1 MPLVLPVRG
10 QADWDVT
17 NNAALQYLD
26 SYIQEVQSQIGQ
38 TTGALLAANNLSDLA
53 SPLTARSN
61 LGLGSAAT
69 ASTSAFDAFGSATT
83 AQANAEA
90 YTDSQLSTERTRAD
104 NTYAKFRADIFDV
117 TKYGAKG
124 DGQFVTDGAITTG
137 QNVLSSPQGRFV
149 SGDVG
154 KHIMI
159 KGAGNSA
166 IFTLSATITQY
177 NSPTSVTI
185 STNAVTTVTNALVMW
200 ATDDTTAIQNAINAA
215 GTYAATHGT
224 ATVFFPNTS
233 GLFYGIAGALSHAG
247 FGNSQLYLPV
257 NAPANNK
264 LNLIFLGVGNG
275 SIVQHW
281 LQKSPVLN
289 GSTLLSFNTYA
300 NSTVQDSD
308 VTANGNGA
316 VIGGPT
322 QPNGYGTN
330 ALLFNNVG
338 VTFQDMSIL
347 VPHTMGGIS
356 YSAGDMSGMAN
367 CDLID
372 FGYGSAGVVPDSDYQ
387 NPNLFASGLSIGW
400 LMPANGNNDN
410 CVVQNVTCHGGFVFA
425 FFMTEHSVVNTMRI
439 LYSWSGLC
447 PIGTYFGS
455 VGASH
460 AMWVNQISIEG
471 CTNEVNIFGQGVS
484 GVGPF
489 INIDQLDTEHGN
501 PTFTDRNSGTS
512 LGAALGTIRLTG
524 LYTAPNVTVTAPT
537 GLKIIDGQRSIA
549 VKSVSANYTVQVTDE
564 IIYVNA
570 ASGPI
575 EVDLI
580 SAQWT
585 PNVITVVKEDS
596 STNHV
601 TVKAQS
607 GQTIIGP
614 IGAGTQS
621 AVLATQ
627 YSKIKVAP
635 QGGIATNWYEV

>member
-1 MPLVLPVRG
+1 MALVLPVRG

-17 NNAALQYLD
+17 NNNALLYLQ
-26 SYIQEVQSQIGQ
+26 SYIETVASQIGN

-53 SPLTARSN
+53 SVSAARTS
-61 LGLGSAAT
+61 LGLGSAAL
-69 ASTSAFDAFGSATT
+69 AATSAFDAAGSATT
-83 AQANAEA
+83 AQTNAEA
-90 YTDSQLSTERTRAD
+90 YTDSQLATERTRND

-124 DGQFVTDGAITTG
+124 DGQFVIDGAITAG
-137 QNVLSSPQGRFV
+137 QATLTSAAGKFV

-154 KHIMI
+154 KHIMV

-177 NSPTSVTI
+177 NSSTSVTI

-224 ATVFFPNTS
+224 ATVFFPSTS
-233 GLFYGIAGALSHAG
+233 GLFYGIAGALSHVG
-247 FGNSQLYLPV
+247 LGNSQLYLPV

-289 GSTLLSFNTYA
+289 GSTLVSFNTYA

-322 QPNGYGTN
+322 QPNGYGTS

-347 VPHTMGGIS
+347 VPHTLGGIS

-410 CVVQNVTCHGGFVFA
+410 CVVQNVTCHGGFVFG
-425 FFMTEHSVVNTMRI
+425 FFMTEHTVINAMRI

-447 PIGTYFGS
+447 PIGAYFGS
-455 VGASH
+455 GGATH

-471 CTNEVNIFGQGVS
+471 CSNEVNIFGQGAS
-484 GVGPF
+484 GYGPF

-501 PTFTDRNSGTS
+501 PTFTDRNSG
-512 LGAALGTIRLTG
+512 AALGTALGTVRLTG
-524 LYTAPNVTVTAPT
+524 LYTSANVTVTAPT
-537 GLKIIDGQRSIA
+537 GLKIIDGQRSIG
-549 VKSVSANYTVQVTDE
+549 VKSVSSNYTVQVTDE

-570 ASGPI
+570 ASAPI
-575 EVDLI
+575 EIDLI

-585 PNVITVVKEDS
+585 PNVITIIKEDS
-596 STNHV
+596 SANHV

-614 IGAGTQS
+614 LGTGTQT
-621 AVLATQ
+621 ATLASQ
-627 YSKIKVAP
+627 YQKIKVAP